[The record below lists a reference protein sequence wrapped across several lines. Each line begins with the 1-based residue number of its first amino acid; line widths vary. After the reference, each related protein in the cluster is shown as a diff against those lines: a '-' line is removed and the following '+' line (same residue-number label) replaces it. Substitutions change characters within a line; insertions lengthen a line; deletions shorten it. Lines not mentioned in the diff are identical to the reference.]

1 MTSISLNIKRLQHLL
16 DLYSLSKEDF
26 LFLLNKSRKRPLV
39 EKDIFKS
46 EIKIDLLKKI
56 DKVFNKGLNYY
67 INPEDPFKSADE
79 SIFFR
84 KHQFNA
90 DLNFASKKIINQ
102 FEEQKISISSI
113 SKLSDFSLD
122 RLLPFYSA
130 NDNPH
135 EIAIEVSNSLYPKFH
150 RNLKE
155 FLKALIS
162 KLADQN
168 ILVFEFVET
177 WNKKERANV
186 EGIYLAPNVI
196 VLKRLQKAFRREIF
210 TLAHELGHYL
220 INEEEVDEKI
230 SEYAID
236 YFSLNKIEKWCN
248 DFAFF
253 FLAQQYYEII
263 VKLEIASEKND
274 YHHDILESISE
285 RTNLSLIAL
294 YTRLLINN
302 KISQKN
308 YKVIKEDL
316 YQKYLEK
323 EDDEKQRKEL
333 EKATGKETKG
343 STPKPIQS
351 PLLIKTMQFAFLEGI
366 INEVELCRRLNLKPN
381 KLELFLQ

>member
-16 DLYSLSKEDF
+16 DLYSLTKEDF
-26 LFLLNKSRKRPLV
+26 LLLLNKDRKRPLTQ
-39 EKDIFKS
+39 KDIFKS
-46 EIKIDLLKKI
+46 EIKIDILKKI
-56 DKVFNKGLNYY
+56 DKIFNKGLNYY
-67 INPEDPFKSADE
+67 INPDDLTKSKDE

-84 KHQFNA
+84 KQQFNA
-90 DLNFASKKIINQ
+90 DPNFASKKIINQ
-102 FEEQKISISSI
+102 FEEEKISITSI
-113 SKLSDFSLD
+113 SKLSDVNLD
-122 RLLPFYSA
+122 RLLQIYSIK
-130 NDNPH
+130 DNPQH
-135 EIAIEVSNSLYPKFH
+135 VAKEVSNSLYPKFN
-150 RNLKE
+150 RDLKE
-155 FLKALIS
+155 FLKAIIS

-177 WNKKERANV
+177 WNKKEKANV
-186 EGIYLAPNVI
+186 EGIYLSPNVI

-210 TLAHELGHYL
+210 TLSHELGHYL
-220 INEEEVDEKI
+220 IDEEEVDEKI
-230 SEYAID
+230 SEYAVD
-236 YFSLNKIEKWCN
+236 YFSLNQIERWCN

-253 FLAQQYYEII
+253 FLAQDYSEII
-263 VKLEIASEKND
+263 GKLDIASEKND
-274 YHHDILESISE
+274 YHNDILETITE

-316 YQKYLEK
+316 YKKFLAK
-323 EDDEKQRKEL
+323 EDEEKQKKEL

-351 PLLIKTMQFAFLEGI
+351 SLLVKTMQFAFLDGI
-366 INEVELCRRLNLKPN
+366 INEIEFCRRLKLKPS

>member
-16 DLYSLSKEDF
+16 DLYSLTKEDF
-26 LFLLNKSRKRPLV
+26 LLLLNKDRKRPLTQ
-39 EKDIFKS
+39 KDIFKS
-46 EIKIDLLKKI
+46 EIKIDILKKI
-56 DKVFNKGLNYY
+56 DKIFNKGLNYY
-67 INPEDPFKSADE
+67 INPDDLTKSKDE

-84 KHQFNA
+84 KQQFNA
-90 DLNFASKKIINQ
+90 DPNFASKKIINQ
-102 FEEQKISISSI
+102 FEEEKISISSI
-113 SKLSDFSLD
+113 SKLSDVNLD
-122 RLLPFYSA
+122 RLLPIYSIK
-130 NDNPH
+130 DNPQH
-135 EIAIEVSNSLYPKFH
+135 VAKAVSNSLYPKFN
-150 RNLKE
+150 RDLKE
-155 FLKALIS
+155 FLKAIIS

-177 WNKKERANV
+177 WNKKEKANV
-186 EGIYLAPNVI
+186 EGIYLSPNVI

-210 TLAHELGHYL
+210 TLSHELGHYL

-230 SEYAID
+230 SEYAVD
-236 YFSLNKIEKWCN
+236 YFSLNQIERWCN

-253 FLAQQYYEII
+253 FLAQEYSEII
-263 VKLEIASEKND
+263 GKLDIASEKND
-274 YHHDILESISE
+274 YHNDILENITE

-316 YQKYLEK
+316 YKKFLAK
-323 EDDEKQRKEL
+323 EDEEKQKKEL
-333 EKATGKETKG
+333 EKATGKEIKG

-351 PLLIKTMQFAFLEGI
+351 PLLVKTMQFAFLEGI
-366 INEVELCRRLNLKPN
+366 INEVEFCRRLNLKPN